1 MIVISYDDPELIPGL
16 QEQSVGAGVR
26 GALGGYEVL
35 VRQAA
40 NVLDLMEYFAQ
51 VKKPA
56 NLAEISAA
64 LGWPRS
70 STFNLL
76 STLAQRGYLYEPRP
90 RAGLYPTSRWTWLL
104 RDIADPKL
112 LPVQICR
119 AADEVARLTEETVA
133 IAAPSGASAVLLYV
147 VESPHVVRFTAQVG
161 FQMPIHITACGR
173 ALLAQY
179 SPAERAAALKKVQY
193 QKLAARSLLDAKQV
207 EAEIKRAAAR
217 GWHENVD
224 GYATDLVGVALP
236 IGLPD
241 RCLSIVVGGPTSR
254 MRQHI
259 PQIAATLKREL
270 NRCTAAEL

>member
-1 MIVISYDDPELIPGL
+1 MWM
-16 QEQSVGAGVR
+16 
-26 GALGGYEVL
+26 L

-56 NLAEISAA
+56 NLGEISAA

-90 RAGLYPTSRWTWLL
+90 KAGLYPTSRWTWLL
-104 RDIADPKL
+104 RDITDPEL
-112 LPVQICR
+112 LPEQLCR
-119 AADEVARLTEETVA
+119 AAGEVARLTEETVA
-133 IAAPSGASAVLLYV
+133 IAAPSGSSAVLLYV

-161 FQMPIHITACGR
+161 YQMPMHTTACGR

-179 SPAERAAALKKVQY
+179 SPAERAAALKKVRY
-193 QKLAARSLLDAKQV
+193 EKFAERSLLDSKQV

-217 GWHENVD
+217 GWHENIN
-224 GYATDLVGVALP
+224 GYATDLLGVALP
-236 IGLPD
+236 VGLPD

-254 MRQHI
+254 LRQNI

-270 NRCTAAEL
+270 NRFTAAGL